1 MNNIDNIINIG
12 IPMIV
17 IPIADKI
24 LCKIFSSTARW
35 FQLHSLINLIITTI
49 MLPDIIDFYKN
60 PIKGI
65 KYNENIIRNICETN
79 NFDITTSY
87 ISQIFNTCDMSF
99 DKLDSYFIILLHL
112 YHILTF
118 KSLTKMDY
126 FHHILFVMLGVFP
139 SAIYIKS
146 NIVRLGFISGC
157 GITGFIEYG
166 SLALVKNGKITS
178 IVQKRINSFMY
189 AYIRCPLA
197 IFGCAFN
204 YVFYMEGL
212 LPYDNPY
219 MVIYINLLMFL
230 NATYYNKLT
239 IENYMETQYRLIDKK
254 EVV

>member
-1 MNNIDNIINIG
+1 
-12 IPMIV
+12 
-17 IPIADKI
+17 
-24 LCKIFSSTARW
+24 
-35 FQLHSLINLIITTI
+35 
-49 MLPDIIDFYKN
+49 
-60 PIKGI
+60 
-65 KYNENIIRNICETN
+65 
-79 NFDITTSY
+79 
-87 ISQIFNTCDMSF
+87 
-99 DKLDSYFIILLHL
+99 
-112 YHILTF
+112 
-118 KSLTKMDY
+118 
-126 FHHILFVMLGVFP
+126 MLGVFP
-139 SAIYIKS
+139 SVIYINS

-239 IENYMETQYRLIDKK
+239 IENHIETQYRLINKK